1 MKTYQDFVEIEMKFP
16 RFTKLQPKRPIGN
29 IVSSRWKKKHF
40 MVKVA
45 FFSKGLTWHRSP
57 WEEMG
62 GNWSKMGF

>member
-1 MKTYQDFVEIEMKFP
+1 MKIYQDFVEIEMKFP

-29 IVSSRWKKKHF
+29 VVSSRWKKIFYGKSCI
-40 MVKVA
+40 
-45 FFSKGLTWHRSP
+45 FSKGLTWHRSP